1 MNFYESIR
9 NIFIEFLF
17 NSDTYYDS
25 LLNSDNIQNH
35 LITFCVD
42 IIPFLIL
49 IAIILASLFIP
60 FFAFYKV
67 YTHINKE
74 LTTNVIS
81 KENPRSKRN

>member
-17 NSDTYYDS
+17 NSDTYYNS
-25 LLNSDNIQNH
+25 LLNSDNIQNR

-49 IAIILASLFIP
+49 IAIILAALFIP